1 MKKLKLFLFVG
12 LLGIL
17 GGYTYLWY
25 LAANK
30 LEMAVVEQATLLEEK
45 GYRIAYGAIRVKGFP
60 LKINLE
66 IDDAVIEAPGAVAA
80 SLAIT
85 GTLHGYASI
94 FSPTA
99 VEFYTD
105 QGVEVKTALLS
116 EENNTVLKASGLTAT
131 MHLPKPLQNFKVT
144 LQNPYM
150 GGSDVKAHHLSLGLK
165 LHESDSSP
173 DLYSV
178 EITEIDPGKQ
188 LVSSFPQII
197 DSLQAEVSLKGKV
210 RVDIPLETALTNWY
224 ESAGTLDV
232 GTLSVK
238 WGDLRVDLN
247 GTCALDQG
255 LQPLAAFSAEIYGL
269 NAILKKLSELGF
281 IHENILPVLKAS
293 LNFLKESKKSDRG
306 HSIYHKVSITLQDND
321 LVIGSIPVVKFPP
334 INWSKS
340 GD

>member
-1 MKKLKLFLFVG
+1 
-12 LLGIL
+12 
-17 GGYTYLWY
+17 
-25 LAANK
+25 
-30 LEMAVVEQATLLEEK
+30 
-45 GYRIAYGAIRVKGFP
+45 
-60 LKINLE
+60 
-66 IDDAVIEAPGAVAA
+66 
-80 SLAIT
+80 
-85 GTLHGYASI
+85 
-94 FSPTA
+94 
-99 VEFYTD
+99 
-105 QGVEVKTALLS
+105 
-116 EENNTVLKASGLTAT
+116 
-131 MHLPKPLQNFKVT
+131 
-144 LQNPYM
+144 
-150 GGSDVKAHHLSLGLK
+150 
-165 LHESDSSP
+165 
-173 DLYSV
+173 
-178 EITEIDPGKQ
+178 
-188 LVSSFPQII
+188 
-197 DSLQAEVSLKGKV
+197 
-210 RVDIPLETALTNWY
+210 ALTNWY